1 MPPEEPSV
9 QAKGRLATVRAAW
22 HSVTDFVHK
31 ELWDLDLTALP
42 RLKKLA
48 FSAVRIVWIVGKGFV
63 GDNCAL
69 QASALTYISLMSM
82 VPVLAMMFWVA
93 KGAGYDD
100 KLMADAGL
108 VAVEEAQQ
116 RLSAGDEVDP
126 EALYQVNPNSPL
138 ATLPD
143 QVQTLAKHLCAYV
156 ERTDFN
162 ALGTLGSLLLLWT
175 VIRMMGKAER
185 TFNLIWG
192 IREHRSWRQ
201 FPDYVFLLVVVP
213 FLILGVTGFNAVLS
227 SDRVCAFW
235 ATRLG
240 ALYWVYQRAIGLT
253 GLVALFVAFSFLY
266 AFMPNTRVRFVP
278 ATVAGVVGGGA
289 WFLVQI
295 FYFNGQAWLTRKN
308 AIYGTFAAFP
318 VFLFWLYMSWIIV
331 LFGAELCF
339 AIQNYDTYIHEG
351 PSAHASFAT
360 RETLGFVVAY
370 EVCRAFCLSEGPWSP
385 VTFAGEHAV
394 PRRLIE
400 DVLFVLS
407 ENGVLLRVPQSG
419 SKDAL
424 YVPAVDPALLGLADV
439 HRAFRGQVAE
449 DVKPALAAMPPK
461 LESMLAETARTWGAS
476 LADRS
481 FREMVAEGAP
491 A

>member
-1 MPPEEPSV
+1 MPPEQPSV
-9 QAKGRLATVRAAW
+9 QAKGRVAAMRAAW
-22 HSVTDFVHK
+22 RDLTGFVHK

-63 GDNCAL
+63 GDKCAL

-100 KLMADAGL
+100 KLMLDAGL
-108 VAVEEAQQ
+108 VVMEEAHHA
-116 RLSAGDEVDP
+116 LDENGEVDP
-126 EALYQVNPNSPL
+126 ETLYRIDPESTL
-138 ATLPD
+138 ATLPE
-143 QVQTLAKHLCAYV
+143 QAQTLAKHLCAYV

-213 FLILGVTGFNAVLS
+213 FLILGVTGLNALLS

-240 ALYWVYQRAIGLT
+240 ALYWIYQKLIGLT
-253 GLVALFVAFSFLY
+253 GVLALFVAFSFLY

-278 ATVAGVVGGGA
+278 AAVAGVVGGGA

-318 VFLFWLYMSWIIV
+318 VFLFWLYMSWVIV

-339 AIQNYDTYIHEG
+339 AIQNYDTYVHEG
-351 PSAHASFAT
+351 ASAHASFAT
-360 RETLGFVVAY
+360 RETLGFVVTY
-370 EVCRAFCLSEGPWSP
+370 EVCRAFCRSEGPWSP
-385 VTFAGEHAV
+385 VVFARKHVV
-394 PRRLIE
+394 PRRLME

-407 ENGVLLRVPQSG
+407 ENGILLRVPQSE
-419 SKDAL
+419 SKDSL
-424 YVPAVDPALLGLADV
+424 YVPGADPTSLSLADV
-439 HRAFRGQVAE
+439 HRAFRGRVAE
-449 DVKPALAAMPPK
+449 DVVLTLDAVPARLGT
-461 LESMLAETARTWGAS
+461 MLTETARTLGDS
-476 LADRS
+476 LGSRT
-481 FREMVAEGAP
+481 FREMVDEGTP